1 MEYLTKEQ
9 RKSMEARLAT
19 LEASRASLS
28 ESLAEEIKG
37 FKVGSGD
44 SVSTTVVHAR
54 ETLYAIEKSIQEH
67 RDILSHA
74 VEPVYD
80 SEKVDIGTKF
90 SAAVSVDGKVMEDK
104 YVLVQTNPNFNDDE
118 FKQISIA
125 SPIGKAVYGKKENEV
140 FEYVAPAGVFKGVIT
155 SIVKENVKE
164 ETKEVG
170 KQKTIGTHPQVK
182 KGK

>member
-9 RKSMEARLAT
+9 RKSMEARLAA
-19 LEASRASLS
+19 LEVSRASLS

-67 RDILSHA
+67 RDILSRA

-90 SAAVSVDGKVMEDK
+90 SAALSVDGKVMEDN
-104 YVLVQTNPNFNDDE
+104 YVLVQTNPNFDAE
-118 FKQISIA
+118 YKQISIS
-125 SPIGKAVYGKKENEV
+125 SPIGKAVYGKK
-140 FEYVAPAGVFKGVIT
+140 
-155 SIVKENVKE
+155 

-170 KQKTIGTHPQVK
+170 KQKTIGTHPQAK

>member
-9 RKSMEARLAT
+9 RKSMEARLAA
-19 LEASRASLS
+19 LEVSRASLS

-67 RDILSHA
+67 RNILSRA

-90 SAAVSVDGKVMEDK
+90 SAALSVDGKVMEDN
-104 YVLVQTNPNFNDDE
+104 YVLVQTNPNFDAE
-118 FKQISIA
+118 YKQISIS

-140 FEYVAPAGVFKGVIT
+140 FEYLAPAGVFKGVIT

-170 KQKTIGTHPQVK
+170 KQKTIGTHPQAK

>member
-9 RKSMEARLAT
+9 RKSMEARLAA

-67 RDILSHA
+67 RDILSRA

-90 SAAVSVDGKVMEDK
+90 SAALSVDGKVMED
-104 YVLVQTNPNFNDDE
+104 N
-118 FKQISIA
+118 I
-125 SPIGKAVYGKKENEV
+125 
-140 FEYVAPAGVFKGVIT
+140 FKG
-155 SIVKENVKE
+155 N
-164 ETKEVG
+164 
-170 KQKTIGTHPQVK
+170 
-182 KGK
+182 

>member
-9 RKSMEARLAT
+9 RKSMEARLAA
-19 LEASRASLS
+19 LEVSRASLS
-28 ESLAEEIKG
+28 EALSEEIKG
-37 FKVGSGD
+37 FKIGSGD
-44 SVSTTVVHAR
+44 SVSTSVVHAR
-54 ETLYAIEKSIQEH
+54 ESLYAVEKAIKEH
-67 RDILSHA
+67 RDILA
-74 VEPVYD
+74 RAQEPVYD

-90 SAAVSVDGKVMEDK
+90 SAAVSVDGKVMEDS
-104 YVLVQTNPNFNDDE
+104 YVLVQTNPNFDSED